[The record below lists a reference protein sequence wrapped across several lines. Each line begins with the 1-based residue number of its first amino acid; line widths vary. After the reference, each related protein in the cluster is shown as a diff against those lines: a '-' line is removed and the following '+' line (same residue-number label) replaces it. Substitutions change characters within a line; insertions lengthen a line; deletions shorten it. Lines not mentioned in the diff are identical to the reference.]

1 MVKFPCVYI
10 WEETGDIEKKLD
22 VVHILN
28 GILGLAKTRNL
39 IFLKKKK
46 KQFGF
51 PVNQLTQSGAVKHLI
66 SKTT

>member
-1 MVKFPCVYI
+1 M
-10 WEETGDIEKKLD
+10 KKLD

-28 GILGLAKTRNL
+28 GILAKTRNL
-39 IFLKKKK
+39 IFLKK

-51 PVNQLTQSGAVKHLI
+51 PVNQLTQSGAAKHLL